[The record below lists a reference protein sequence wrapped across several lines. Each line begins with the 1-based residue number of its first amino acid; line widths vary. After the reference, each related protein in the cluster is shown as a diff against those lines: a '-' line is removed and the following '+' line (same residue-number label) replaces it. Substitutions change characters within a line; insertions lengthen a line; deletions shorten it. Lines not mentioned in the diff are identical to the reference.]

1 VNLDLQ
7 NTLDNTQSR
16 RLQVPLK
23 QQFQQWVEAV
33 LSQHDDLVEMTI
45 RISDRDEITQLNRDY
60 RGKDKATNVLSFPFE
75 TPAEIDELALLG
87 DVVICAEVVMDEA
100 QQQQKSIEAHWAHMV
115 IHGTLHLLGYDH
127 MDDTEANEMELLEIS
142 ILAELGYSNPYQ

>member
-1 VNLDLQ
+1 MNLDLQ